1 MKNSD
6 QQNSLVHFRF
16 GFVLLLTLV
25 VMALDVRSKFLS
37 DFRYYVESALYP
49 VLVFADSPHSVG
61 KMMSTQFKS
70 HSELIKENEQLS
82 TENFMQRANT
92 LRLKDLEDENQALR
106 KLLNSPVRQNIK
118 RLFAEV
124 VDVDP
129 DPYLSRVTVNRSA

>member
-6 QQNSLVHFRF
+6 QQNSLIHFRF

-106 KLLNSPVRQNIK
+106 KL
-118 RLFAEV
+118 
-124 VDVDP
+124 
-129 DPYLSRVTVNRSA
+129 